1 VAGDAL
7 EELRNAV
14 RAFAEA
20 RDWQQFHTPKNL
32 VMALNVEVAEL
43 MEHFQ
48 WLTAEQ
54 SQALDQRRREQVEQ
68 EMGDVLIYLIRL
80 ADVLKIDLAQ
90 AASAKMRL
98 NEAKYPVEKARGIAA
113 KYTDLG
119 E

>member
-1 VAGDAL
+1 MAGDVL
-7 EELRNAV
+7 EELRHV
-14 RAFAEA
+14 IRAFADA

-32 VMALNVEVAEL
+32 VMALSVEVAEL

-54 SQALDQRRREQVEQ
+54 SQELDVRRHEQVEQ

-80 ADVLKIDLAQ
+80 ADVLNIDLAH

-98 NEAKYPVEKARGIAA
+98 NEAKYPVDKARGIAA
-113 KYTDLG
+113 KYTELG